1 MIRLMTIDD
10 YKEVFE
16 LWINTKGI
24 GLRSLDDS
32 IEGII
37 HFLERNPTTN
47 YVTVVHN
54 KIVGVILSGNDGRRG
69 YIYHTVVDE
78 KYRKQGIATELID
91 AAIKA
96 LKAEGITRVCL
107 NVLETNEQ
115 GKQFWNKQGW
125 NKVDALGFYSKAIT
139 DEENTFL
146 NKPF

>member
-1 MIRLMTIDD
+1 MTIND
-10 YKEVFE
+10 YDQVFE
-16 LWINTKGI
+16 LWINTKGM

-37 HFLERNPTTN
+37 RFLERNPSTN
-47 YVTVVHN
+47 YVSVIDN
-54 KIVGVILSGNDGRRG
+54 KIVGIILSWNDGRRG

-78 KYRKQGIATELID
+78 KYRKQGIGTELID

-96 LKAEGITRVCL
+96 LEAEDITRVCL

-115 GKQFWNKQGW
+115 RKRFWNKQGW
-125 NKVDALGFYSKAIT
+125 NKVDALGFYSKAII
-139 DEENTFL
+139 DKENIFL

>member
-10 YKEVFE
+10 YDEVFD

-32 IEGII
+32 IEGIA
-37 HFLERNPTTN
+37 HFLERNPNTS
-47 YVTVVHN
+47 YVSEVDN

-69 YIYHTVVDE
+69 YIYHMVVGE

-91 AAIKA
+91 AAVKA

-107 NVLETNEQ
+107 NVLESNEQ

-125 NKVDALGFYSKAIT
+125 NKLDTLGFYSKGIT
-139 DEENTFL
+139 DKENTFL
-146 NKPF
+146 IKPF